1 MDAYKLDETIKEFES
16 EVGKI
21 KSVNEMYTKIDNTYK
36 QILYDVDLYKRNNE
50 EILKIKEKL
59 EGILLNYEDFQG
71 KIINFNQS
79 LKEST
84 EKGVEVLKLENIQL
98 NKNIM
103 ENIDKLYSEYN
114 NRILDVR
121 KENRESYQELEKLI
135 SSKLERIKSD
145 IEVSIRDGNI
155 NIEREIGTQF
165 DLKFIQFN
173 ELITNKFEQI
183 DRKISK
189 MFMFSGGIIALLIID
204 IIFTNLI
211 NK

>member
-50 EILKIKEKL
+50 EILKIKEKI

-98 NKNIM
+98 NKNIL

-155 NIEREIGTQF
+155 NIEREIV
-165 DLKFIQFN
+165 
-173 ELITNKFEQI
+173 
-183 DRKISK
+183 S
-189 MFMFSGGIIALLIID
+189 
-204 IIFTNLI
+204 
-211 NK
+211 